1 LYKRTSSLAAATKN
15 QKTAKMTVW
24 ENPWLGDVRLSV
36 ILPWCLENCG
46 VDTLLVTSHQS
57 FGKSGK
63 GMYYRKVDTTTRKL
77 VGEKLITSFE
87 ARGWPGIKLTNHK
100 GRVYI
105 SEFDAQLSAK
115 MAEVQNS
122 LFKWLNVDLL
132 ALPEDICVFRRGAKL
147 PTLISV
153 THERQAW
160 VIAEKCPPGFTA
172 STFAPE
178 DLYIWPGKY
187 FCRI

>member
-1 LYKRTSSLAAATKN
+1 MKN
-15 QKTAKMTVW
+15 QKTAKTTVW
-24 ENPWLGDVRLSV
+24 ETPWLEDVRLSE

-46 VDTLLVTSHQS
+46 VDTLLVTSRQS

-63 GMYYRKVDTTTRKL
+63 GMYDRKVDSTTRKL

-87 ARGWPGIKLTNHK
+87 ARGWPGTKLINHK

-105 SEFDAQLSAK
+105 AEFDTQLSAR
-115 MAEVQNS
+115 MTEVQDS
-122 LFKWLNVDLL
+122 LFKWRNVDPL
-132 ALPEDICVFRRGAKL
+132 ALPEDICVFQRGARL
-147 PTLISV
+147 STFISV

-178 DLYIWPGKY
+178 DLCIWPGKY